1 MKDLAKSYDTMASV
15 GTHTFR
21 NYMTFRTW
29 PLSALFQW
37 WWRHN
42 GGGEVEG
49 MNLPD
54 TRQIK
59 DAVGVPAIC
68 TGGFQTASV
77 VRSAIERG
85 DCDAISIA
93 RSLIANNDLLKQW
106 EAGNDRPKEPCTY
119 CNKCLVNAI
128 ENPLACYEESRF
140 KTRGEMFAQVMSVF
154 EPAPF
159 SDR

>member
-21 NYMTFRTW
+21 NYIIFRTW

-37 WWRHN
+37 RWRHN

-49 MNLPD
+49 MN
-54 TRQIK
+54 
-59 DAVGVPAIC
+59 GVPVIC

-85 DCDAISIA
+85 DCDAVSIA
-93 RSLIANNDLLKQW
+93 RSLIANNDLVKQW
-106 EAGNDRPKEPCTY
+106 KTGNDRPEEPCTY

-140 KTRGEMFAQVMSVF
+140 KTRSEMFAQVMSVF